1 MGHPGPRCDDDIVK
15 KWMSD
20 IRHCHKT
27 TMKNQIYNKIGGW
40 VLTVGTM
47 IILAASCVGQDAGT
61 NGSHPHFPGQGPG
74 EKQAIL
80 RQIKGTVSAF
90 DSKGM
95 TLTVKSAEGERTF
108 KVTSKTKFTRN
119 SAPASMNEVA
129 VGKPVEVV
137 VKMVYGQPDEIS
149 KVDIKS
155 P

>member
-1 MGHPGPRCDDDIVK
+1 
-15 KWMSD
+15 MSD
-20 IRHCHKT
+20 IHHSHKT
-27 TMKNQIYNKIGGW
+27 NMKNQIYNKIGGW
-40 VLTVGTM
+40 ALIVGTM
-47 IILAASCVGQDAGT
+47 ITLAASCVGQDAGS
-61 NGSHPHFPGQGPG
+61 NSSQPHFPGQAPG

-80 RQIKGTVSAF
+80 RQIKGTVSAI

-95 TLTVKSAEGERTF
+95 TLTIKSAEGEHKF
-108 KVTSKTKFTRN
+108 KVTSKTKFTQN
-119 SAPASMNEVA
+119 AAPASMSDVA